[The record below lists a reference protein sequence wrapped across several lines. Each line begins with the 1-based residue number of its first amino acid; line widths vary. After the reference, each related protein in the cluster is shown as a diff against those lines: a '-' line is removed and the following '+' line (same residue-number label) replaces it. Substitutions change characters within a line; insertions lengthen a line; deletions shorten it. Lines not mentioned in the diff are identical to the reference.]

1 MGIITTVVGNAT
13 SDAETRYTQ
22 QGLPVTSFTVAHNER
37 KFNRQTQ
44 EWDEGEALF
53 IRVNVW
59 RDQAEHTGASVRKGM
74 RVVVVGKIGMNTYTT
89 KEGVEKS
96 SLEMQ
101 ADEVAVSLRYGTTT
115 YQKAPPKG
123 QRPQAAAVA
132 DEPWSPQPAAVGAP
146 QYGDET
152 PF

>member
-1 MGIITTVVGNAT
+1 MGILTTLIGNAT
-13 SDAETRYTQ
+13 SDAEVRYTQ
-22 QGLPVTSFTVAHNER
+22 SGLPVCSFTIAHNER

-44 EWDEGEALF
+44 EWDEGEAQF
-53 IRVNVW
+53 VRVNVW
-59 RDQAEHTGASVRKGM
+59 REQAEHAGASVRKGQ
-74 RVVVVGKIGMNTYTT
+74 RVVAVGKIAMTSYTT
-89 KEGVEKS
+89 KEGETRNQ
-96 SLEMQ
+96 LEMQ

-115 YQKAPPKG
+115 YQKAAPKG